1 MSDSNANPLIDLLVV
16 IVNYRTPDL
25 TIDCLRS
32 LVPQVRDVPGTRVI
46 VTDNASGDDSVA
58 KIQGAIDTFGWG
70 DWCTLV
76 PLPKNGGFS
85 YGNNRGI
92 EAGPRAKYTLL
103 LNSDTIVHEAC
114 FRKCLATMDAM
125 PDVGLLGCKLLNAD
139 GSIQNGCRKFPT
151 PWRLASCQI
160 GLPFKFPALFSQD
173 DTEDPTWDRNN
184 THDVDWMCGAFMLI
198 RGTAMTELGGL
209 SEKFFF
215 YGEDIEICHRYMKAG
230 YRRFYEPGGV
240 TTHLGGA
247 SSDPTRM
254 PKNAQSKNHWRGRYL
269 VQRLCYGRL
278 GEWFVRLVDISLHAA
293 RGTWYRLRA
302 GTDSPS
308 FHYHRDVLKTICGR
322 LMTTG

>member
-1 MSDSNANPLIDLLVV
+1 MTFANTPPDIDLLVI
-16 IVNYRTPDL
+16 IVNFRTPDL

-32 LVPQVRDVPGTRVI
+32 LASQVRDVPRTRVI
-46 VTDNASGDDSVA
+46 VSDNASGDDSVA
-58 KIQGAIDTFGWG
+58 KIQGAIDANAWT
-70 DWCTLV
+70 WCTLV
-76 PLPKNGGFS
+76 PLPTNGGFS

-92 EAGPRAKYTLL
+92 EAGPKARYTLL
-103 LNSDTIVHEAC
+103 LNSDTIVHEGC
-114 FRKCLATMDAM
+114 FKKCLASIDAK
-125 PDVGLLGCKLLNAD
+125 PDVGILGCKLLNAD

-151 PWRLASCQI
+151 PWRLASCKI

-173 DTEDPTWDRNN
+173 DTEDPSWDRNT
-184 THDVDWMCGAFMLI
+184 THDVDWLMGSFMLI
-198 RGTAMTELGGL
+198 RGEALATLGGL

-230 YRRFYEPGGV
+230 YRRFYDPAG
-240 TTHLGGA
+240 TITHLGGA

-254 PKNAQSKNHWRGRYL
+254 PRNARSAHHWRGRYM
-269 VQRLCYGRL
+269 VQRLCYGRP

-293 RGTWYRLRA
+293 RGLWYRLRA

-308 FHYHRDVLKTICGR
+308 FHYHRDVLRTICGR